1 METKCRCVLRTT
13 TEGKMDT
20 VSLCEKCYRHVPATK
35 FERDGKVWM
44 GKTCPEHGYS
54 EYVIERDAEF
64 YNTLE
69 FDPYGYD
76 VPSGIMIEVTDRC
89 NLKCPHCYHE
99 PESATTDKPID
110 LVMAQLESWPEDA
123 GSVILAGAEPTLRK
137 DLPEL
142 IQRITSWQQSTGREQ
157 QDVTILTNGVRFA
170 DKDWVQQI
178 KDAGC
183 RAVMIG
189 LNHPTYQGEVVHRKQ
204 LEGIKNC
211 TESGIF
217 VYYVGYTLED
227 VNHIPDVLEEIQQ
240 LGNSAWQY
248 RIRAGSDIG
257 RNPDEPRWYLSD
269 HVRAIKDYV
278 DSKGWTWEKISA
290 DDNLYHYMV
299 KINGITHRLIQW
311 SDPKTIDME
320 ELRCGPWCDFV
331 PGKPITN
338 FLHQIMLRD
347 AAVNKNMPLWDTVP
361 ERYRFRS
368 REQMRNDP

>member
-1 METKCRCVLRTT
+1 METL
-13 TEGKMDT
+13 
-20 VSLCEKCYRHVPATK
+20 SLCEHCYRHVPAKK
-35 FERDGKVWM
+35 FTRDNKVWM
-44 GKTCPEHGYS
+44 SKQCTQHGYS
-54 EYVIERDAEF
+54 EYVIESDADF
-64 YNTLE
+64 YNSVE

-99 PESATTDKPID
+99 PESAATDKPID
-110 LVMAQLESWPEDA
+110 LIMTQLASWPQDA

-137 DLPEL
+137 DLSTL
-142 IQRITSWQQSTGREQ
+142 IKRICQWQKDTNREH
-157 QDVTILTNGVRFA
+157 QDVTILTNGVKFA
-170 DKDWVQQI
+170 NREWVQQI

-189 LNHPTYQGEVVHRKQ
+189 LNHHSYQGNAVHQKQ
-204 LEGIKNC
+204 LQGIQNC
-211 TESGIF
+211 KDVGIF
-217 VYYVGYTLED
+217 VYYVGYTLE
-227 VNHIPDVLEEIQQ
+227 NISHIPEVLEEIQQ
-240 LGNSAWQY
+240 LGNSALQY

-257 RNPDEPRWYLSD
+257 RNPDEPRYYLSD
-269 HVRAIKDYV
+269 HVKSIKDYV
-278 DSKGWTWEKISA
+278 ISRGWSWEKISG

-331 PGKPITN
+331 PNKPITN

-347 AAVNKNMPLWDTVP
+347 AAVNKNMMLYDTIP

-368 REQMRNDP
+368 REAMRQDP

>member
-1 METKCRCVLRTT
+1 METL
-13 TEGKMDT
+13 
-20 VSLCEKCYRHVPATK
+20 SLCEHCYRHIPSEK
-35 FERDGKVWM
+35 YERDGSIWM
-44 GKTCPEHGYS
+44 KKTCPEHGVV
-54 EYVIERDAEF
+54 EYMIERDAVF
-64 YNTLE
+64 YNTLD

-99 PESATTDKPID
+99 PENATTDKPID
-110 LVMAQLESWPEDA
+110 LIMSQLESWPKDA

-137 DLPEL
+137 DLPDL
-142 IQRITSWQQSTGREQ
+142 IRKIDAWQKATGRND
-157 QDVTILTNGVRFA
+157 QDITILTNGVKFA
-170 DKDWVQQI
+170 DKDWVKQI

-189 LNHPTYQGEVVHRKQ
+189 LNHHTYQGNTVHQKQ
-204 LEGIKNC
+204 LQGIQNC
-211 TESGIF
+211 NDVGIV
-217 VYYVGYTLED
+217 VYYVGYTLENID
-227 VNHIPDVLEEIQQ
+227 HIPDVLEEIQRLRGMALQ
-240 LGNSAWQY
+240 F

-257 RNPDEPRWYLSD
+257 RNPDEPRYYLSD
-269 HVRAIKDYV
+269 HVKSIKDFV
-278 DSKGWTWEKISA
+278 IGRGWSWEKIPA

-331 PGKPITN
+331 PNKPITN

-368 REQMRNDP
+368 REEMRKDP